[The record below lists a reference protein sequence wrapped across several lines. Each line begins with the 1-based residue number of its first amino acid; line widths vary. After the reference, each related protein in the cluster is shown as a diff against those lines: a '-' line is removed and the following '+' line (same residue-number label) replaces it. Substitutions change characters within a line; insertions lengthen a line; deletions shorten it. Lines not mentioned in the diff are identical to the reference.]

1 MSLANSPRR
10 VLVIGLDGAT
20 WDLMTP
26 WIEAGKLPNLAK
38 LQQKGAAGPLASTIH
53 PVTTPAWIS
62 FMTGRTQGQHGVY
75 DHVRRRPGSYDIE
88 IVDATKIQSPL
99 IFDYLGA
106 YGMKSVAINIPM
118 TYPPRPIAGALVS
131 GLFASAV
138 GPNITSP
145 PTLYDRIATV
155 APDYA
160 VHPDFQPRAAD
171 PLGRYRDDLLG
182 SITSRFTVAETL
194 LAEHEWHLGAVVFT
208 ATDQVQH
215 AFWHCMG
222 DEASAYESAVFDV
235 YQRIDENLPR
245 LLRFAD
251 ENTLVLILSDHGG
264 GPLQA
269 MVNLNR
275 WLADEGWLAFR
286 QSGGVKQRSR
296 LINQAAHAYKTYL
309 PHSVRAWIRRTLPG
323 PFKQAKE
330 QMESAL
336 FGDAI
341 AWEETRVYSLG
352 ACGSIFVNLRGREPA
367 GLVAPGNEYEAL
379 CQEVS
384 ERLMTLKTPGGK
396 PLVKQVLRREELY
409 HGPFLADAPDLIIV
423 WHDYGYWG
431 RARYDQSAPELFET
445 DFHWDFGVLPI
456 SGTHRPEGILMATGP
471 GVAAGH
477 SITGAKLIDLTPTM
491 MAFLGIPVPRGLD
504 GCVLESIFGPGSLS
518 ITYDETDAVLEQGD
532 FAFSAEEEAKIKQH
546 LTDLGYL

>member
-1 MSLANSPRR
+1 MDRKKSARR

-20 WDLMTP
+20 WDLLRP
-26 WIEAGKLPNLAK
+26 WMAAGKLPNLAR
-38 LQQKGAAGPLASTIH
+38 LCQAGASGELASTIH
-53 PVTTPAWIS
+53 PITTPAWIS

-75 DHVRRRPGSYDIE
+75 DHVRRRSGSYDIE
-88 IVDATKIQSPL
+88 IMDATKIQSPL
-99 IFDYLGA
+99 IFDYVGA
-106 YGMKSVAINIPM
+106 QGAKSVAMNIPM
-118 TYPPRPIAGALVS
+118 TYPPRPIEGVLVS

-138 GPNITSP
+138 GPNIACP
-145 PTLYDRIATV
+145 QTLFERIMAV
-155 APDYA
+155 APDYV

-171 PLGRYRDDLLG
+171 PLGQYRDDLLG
-182 SITSRFTVAETL
+182 SITDRFTVAETL
-194 LAEHEWHLGAVVFT
+194 LAELEWRLGVVVFT
-208 ATDQVQH
+208 ATDQIQH

-222 DEASAYESAVFDV
+222 DEASGYESAVFDV

-251 ENTLVLILSDHGG
+251 ENTLVLIMSDHGA
-264 GPLQA
+264 GPLHA

-275 WLADEGWLAFR
+275 WLANEGWLTFR
-286 QSGGVKQRSR
+286 QSGGIKQRSR
-296 LINQAAHAYKTYL
+296 LINRAAHAYKTYL
-309 PHSVRAWIRRTLPG
+309 PNSVRAWIRRTLPG

-341 AWEETRVYSLG
+341 AWGETRVYSLG

-367 GLVAPGNEYEAL
+367 GIVDPGSDYETL
-379 CQEVS
+379 CQTVS
-384 ERLMTLKTPGGK
+384 ERLMTLKTPDGK

-409 HGPFLADAPDLIIV
+409 HGPFLADAPDLIII

-431 RARYDQSAPELFET
+431 RARYDQSTPELFET

-456 SGTHRPEGILMATGP
+456 SGTHRPEGILMARGP
-471 GVAAGH
+471 GIAAGKT
-477 SITGAKLIDLTPTM
+477 ITGAKLIDLAPTIL
-491 MAFLGIPVPRGLD
+491 AFLGMPVPRGLD
-504 GCVLESIFGPGSLS
+504 GRVLESIFALDTLT
-518 ITYDETDAVLEQGD
+518 ITYDEADALEGGRE

>member
-1 MSLANSPRR
+1 MDRKKSARR

-20 WDLMTP
+20 WDLLRP
-26 WIEAGKLPNLAK
+26 WMAAGKLPNLAR
-38 LQQKGAAGPLASTIH
+38 LCQAGASGELASTIH
-53 PVTTPAWIS
+53 PITTPAWIS

-75 DHVRRRPGSYDIE
+75 DHVRRRSGSYDIE
-88 IVDATKIQSPL
+88 IMDATKIQSPL
-99 IFDYLGA
+99 IFDYVGA
-106 YGMKSVAINIPM
+106 QGAKSVAMNIPM
-118 TYPPRPIAGALVS
+118 TYPPRPIEGVLVS

-138 GPNITSP
+138 GPNIACP
-145 PTLYDRIATV
+145 QTLYERIMAV
-155 APDYA
+155 APDYV

-171 PLGRYRDDLLG
+171 PLGQYRDDLLG
-182 SITSRFTVAETL
+182 SITNRFTVAETL
-194 LAEHEWHLGAVVFT
+194 LAELEWRLGVVVFT
-208 ATDQVQH
+208 ATDQIQH

-222 DEASAYESAVFDV
+222 DEASGYESAVFDV

-251 ENTLVLILSDHGG
+251 ENTLVLIMSDHGA
-264 GPLQA
+264 GPLHA

-275 WLADEGWLAFR
+275 WLANEGWLTFR
-286 QSGGVKQRSR
+286 QSGGIKQRSR
-296 LINQAAHAYKTYL
+296 LINRAAHAYKTYL
-309 PHSVRAWIRRTLPG
+309 PNSVRAWIRRTLPG

-341 AWEETRVYSLG
+341 AWGETRVYSLG

-367 GLVAPGNEYEAL
+367 GIVDPGSDYETL
-379 CQEVS
+379 CQTVS
-384 ERLMTLKTPGGK
+384 ERLMTLKTPDGK

-409 HGPFLADAPDLIIV
+409 HGPFLADAPDLIII

-431 RARYDQSAPELFET
+431 RARYDQSTPELFET

-456 SGTHRPEGILMATGP
+456 SGTHRPEGILMARGP
-471 GVAAGH
+471 GIAAGKT
-477 SITGAKLIDLTPTM
+477 ITGAKLIDLAPTIL
-491 MAFLGIPVPRGLD
+491 AFLGMPVPRGLD
-504 GCVLESIFGPGSLS
+504 GRVLESIFAPDTLT
-518 ITYDETDAVLEQGD
+518 ITYDEADALEGGRE

>member
-106 YGMKSVAINIPM
+106 HGMKSVAINIPM

-155 APDYA
+155 APDYV

-171 PLGRYRDDLLG
+171 PLGQYRDDLLG